1 MKKGTMIMA
10 SLMLLFALQLNAQS
24 ERVLL
29 FECFTNTGCGP
40 CAGQNPALDAL
51 ISNNGDRVA
60 AIKYHVNWPS
70 PSDPMYLHNTL
81 DNGSRISY
89 YGVNSVP
96 HTVVDGNRYGN
107 MPSGLNQSMVN
118 NWLAIPS
125 PIDMRLEYSVD
136 AAANTI
142 TVHVMGM
149 ASEALNGPLRLYVG
163 VVEREIH
170 YASAPGSNGER
181 DFYSVMKKLLPNAG
195 GTFLGNS
202 MEAGDYFAYAFTWEL
217 ANIYDMNQLDAIAW
231 VQCGGT
237 KEVYQACR
245 SSENFEPYFNND
257 AAVSNLSHVKF
268 MNCTGSTHAMVEL
281 TNYGSN
287 ALTTAEL
294 GILVNGT
301 LVSTVTWNGNLSTY
315 EATVVDLGEL
325 SVPVEEENT
334 LEVSV
339 LSVNGTDD
347 QSSSNNV
354 VSTTFLAAREIVA
367 KTLKLVVKTDDNPD
381 EITWRLIHNETGE
394 IVQEGGPYD
403 QTNHKYEEILEVAG
417 DGCYSIAVYDAG
429 GDGITGTGYYS
440 LKTGNQTIFTSG
452 DFTDSDSNDFVYEVF
467 ASAEEQNGL
476 NTRVYPNPTKG
487 VVHLL
492 TDGAQEV
499 KVYNMAGQR
508 VFEGLCEE
516 TLQLDLKPFG
526 SGVYAIKAGDQVW
539 RVIVE

>member
-1 MKKGTMIMA
+1 MA
-10 SLMLLFALQLNAQS
+10 SLMLLFALKLNAQS

-51 ISNNGDRVA
+51 INNNSDRVA

-70 PSDPMYLHNTL
+70 SSDPMYLHNTL

-96 HTVVDGNRYGN
+96 HTVVDGNRFGD
-107 MPSGLNQSMVN
+107 MPSGLNQSMIN

-125 PIDMRLEYSVD
+125 PIDMRLEYVVD

-149 ASEALNGPLRLYVG
+149 ALEDVNSLVRLYVG
-163 VVEREIH
+163 VIEREIH

-181 DFYSVMKKLLPNAG
+181 DFYNVMKKLLPNAG
-195 GTFLGNS
+195 GTLVGDS
-202 MEAGDYFAYAFTWEL
+202 MEAGDYFAYSFTWEL

-237 KEVYQACR
+237 KEVYQACL
-245 SSENFEPYFNND
+245 SSENFEPYFDND
-257 AAVSNLSHVKF
+257 AAVTNLSHVKF
-268 MNCTGSTHAMVEL
+268 MNCSGSTHPMVEL

-294 GILVNGT
+294 EILVNGT
-301 LVSTVTWNGNLSTY
+301 SVSTVTWNGNLSTY
-315 EATVVDLGEL
+315 ETAVVDLGEL
-325 SVPVEEENT
+325 SIPVEDENT

-347 QSSSNNV
+347 QSSLNNV
-354 VSTTFLAAREIVA
+354 VSMTFLAAKEVVA
-367 KTLKLVVKTDDNPD
+367 KTLKVVIKTDDNPG
-381 EITWRLIHNETGE
+381 EITWHVTNNETGDV
-394 IVQEGGPYD
+394 VQEGGPYD
-403 QTNHKYEEILEVAG
+403 QANHKYEEILEIAS
-417 DGCYSIAVYDAG
+417 DGCYTLAIYDAG

-440 LKTGNQTIFTSG
+440 LKTSNQTIFSGG
-452 DFTDSDSNDFVYEVF
+452 DFTDSDSNDFIYEVF
-467 ASAEEQNGL
+467 VSAEEQNSVKTG
-476 NTRVYPNPTKG
+476 VCPNPTKG
-487 VVHLL
+487 VIRVL
-492 TDGAQEV
+492 TDGVQEV
-499 KVYNMAGQR
+499 SVYNMAGQR
-508 VFEGLCEE
+508 VYVGLCEE
-516 TLQLDLKPFG
+516 MLQLDLKPFG

>member
-1 MKKGTMIMA
+1 MA
-10 SLMLLFALQLNAQS
+10 SLMLLFALKLNAQS

-40 CAGQNPALDAL
+40 CAGQNPALDVL
-51 ISNNGDRVA
+51 IGNNGDRVA

-89 YGVNSVP
+89 YSVNSVP
-96 HTVVDGNRYGN
+96 HTVVDGNRFAD
-107 MPSGLNQSMVN
+107 MPSKLTQSMVD

-125 PIDMRLEYSVD
+125 PIDMRLEYLVD
-136 AAANTI
+136 AASNTI

-149 ASEALNGPLRLYVG
+149 ATEAVNSPLRLYVG

-181 DFYSVMKKLLPNAG
+181 DFYNVMKKLLPNAG
-195 GTFLGNS
+195 GTFIGNS
-202 MEAGDYFAYAFTWEL
+202 MEAGDYFAYSFTWEL
-217 ANIYDMNQLDAIAW
+217 ANIYDMSQLDAIAW

-237 KEVYQACR
+237 KEVCQACR
-245 SSENFEPYFNND
+245 SSENFEPYFNVD

-268 MNCTGSTHAMVEL
+268 MNCNGSTHPMVEL
-281 TNYGSN
+281 TNYGGN
-287 ALTTAEL
+287 TLTTAEL
-294 GILVNGT
+294 EILVNGT

-315 EATVVDLGEL
+315 ETTVVDLGEL

-339 LSVNGTDD
+339 ASVNGTVDP
-347 QSSSNNV
+347 STLNNA

-367 KTLKLVVKTDDNPD
+367 KTLKLVIKTDDNPG
-381 EITWRLIHNETGE
+381 EITWRVTNNETGNV
-394 IVQEGGPYD
+394 VQEGGPYD
-403 QTNHKYEEILEVAG
+403 QASHKYEEILDIAG
-417 DGCYSIAVYDAG
+417 DGCYTLTVFDAG
-429 GDGITGTGYYS
+429 GDGITGTGSYS
-440 LKTGNQTIFTSG
+440 LKTGNQTVFAG
-452 DFTDSDSNDFVYEVF
+452 ADFTDSDTNDFIYEVF
-467 ASAEEQNGL
+467 ASAEEQNDL

-487 VVHLL
+487 VIQML
-492 TDGAQEV
+492 TVGAKEV
-499 KVYNMAGQR
+499 TVYNMAGQR

-516 TLQLDLKPFG
+516 TLQLDLKQFG

-539 RVIVE
+539 RIIVE